1 MAPQWIFISGGVIYD
16 PLGVEG
22 WNHHK
27 VRRCSVWVEAYVFC
41 LFYLMSTSNNSLWI
55 CHVVRAMGVRRGGK
69 GGGHVPPGS
78 SEQWFFR
85 AKTQNF
91 PGHPHQH
98 LYGDLRI
105 TLPPWI
111 FFLRTPMVRAEG
123 LEKTG
128 NLQSWLCCQFFYVV
142 QGLIVGRRKFFKMF
156 FFTT

>member
-1 MAPQWIFISGGVIYD
+1 MSRSIRFLSVLSD
-16 PLGVEG
+16 VNVEQQP
-22 WNHHK
+22 
-27 VRRCSVWVEAYVFC
+27 VD
-41 LFYLMSTSNNSLWI
+41 MSRGQG
-55 CHVVRAMGVRRGGK
+55 HGRPEGGK

-128 NLQSWLCCQFFYVV
+128 NLQS
-142 QGLIVGRRKFFKMF
+142 
-156 FFTT
+156 